1 MPGSPTRIGRDPE
14 NRIALEGGG
23 VSPMHAQLEQRTGE
37 WWSTGLGS
45 TSGSYVNDERITGD
59 SRLGNGDRIQIG
71 RTIFKL

>member
-1 MPGSPTRIGRDPE
+1 
-14 NRIALEGGG
+14 
-23 VSPMHAQLEQRTGE
+23 MHAQLEQRTGE